1 MENKVNFQQSM
12 LYRPKQY
19 SCFNF
24 SLSSDF
30 VREYIVA
37 LNHLHLEYIW
47 IHFQTQNQI
56 FRPHIEHEIVFQS
69 FQLDLYSPLKTQT
82 LWNSR
87 ADP

>member
-37 LNHLHLEYIW
+37 LNHLHLEYIYGY
-47 IHFQTQNQI
+47 I
-56 FRPHIEHEIVFQS
+56 FKHKIRYSDHI
-69 FQLDLYSPLKTQT
+69 
-82 LWNSR
+82 
-87 ADP
+87 